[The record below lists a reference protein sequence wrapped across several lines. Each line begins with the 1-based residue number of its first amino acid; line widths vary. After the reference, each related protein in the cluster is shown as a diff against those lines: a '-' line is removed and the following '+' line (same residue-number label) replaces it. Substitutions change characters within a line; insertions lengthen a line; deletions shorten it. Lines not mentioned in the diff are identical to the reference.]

1 MNCPNC
7 GTYNPDDRTVCWRCD
22 KELPK
27 PKPQKKRNPQKS
39 AQTWLYVIVAVFLV
53 LTLMQTCGVRLP
65 FGGQAPAQPPEGRL
79 APASSSALLMYGQ
92 VSTALGDL
100 AATVS

>member
-27 PKPQKKRNPQKS
+27 PKPQKKRTSQQN
-39 AQTWLYVIVAVFLV
+39 AQIWLYVIVAIFLV
-53 LTLMQTCGVRLP
+53 LTLLQTCGVRLP
-65 FGGQAPAQPPEGRL
+65 FGAPGAAPTPSGQVAPGSPT
-79 APASSSALLMYGQ
+79 ALLRA
-92 VSTALGDL
+92 ALIS
-100 AATVS
+100 AP

>member
-7 GTYNPDDRTVCWRCD
+7 GTYNPEGRTTCWRCD

-27 PKPQKKRNPQKS
+27 PKPQKRRNPQKS

-53 LTLMQTCGVRLP
+53 YTLLQMCGVPLP
-65 FGGQAPAQPPEGRL
+65 FGTQAPIPAEPSGGLLPSMPP
-79 APASSSALLMYGQ
+79 PAALGALLAGF
-92 VSTALGDL
+92 L
-100 AATVS
+100 

>member
-27 PKPQKKRNPQKS
+27 PKPQKKRS
-39 AQTWLYVIVAVFLV
+39 AQQNAQVWLYVIVAVFLV

-65 FGGQAPAQPPEGRL
+65 FGGQGPAQPPEGRL
-79 APASSSALLMYGQ
+79 APASPSALLVRDQ
-92 VSTALGDL
+92 APTAMVDL
-100 AATVS
+100 AAS